1 MFYKKKV
8 TILFTSH
15 TILLTLLRT
24 ASLPDSIFIRVFFT
38 VCLISAEMLD
48 GPFAT
53 WILSLS
59 FVTDTGLL
67 NTDYI
72 NTLHLLIV
80 SMFTGFAN
88 DFSSS
93 WSTFLFFTFC
103 VRLIKLSVA
112 LFNDPHFALSVTKS
126 GLIRMFSSGGLIS
139 GILFVTLFHFLGV
152 DAKCSLLYTGGC
164 FNPIYCFPLFLCRSH
179 FSEWLA

>member
-53 WILSLS
+53 
-59 FVTDTGLL
+59 
-67 NTDYI
+67 
-72 NTLHLLIV
+72 
-80 SMFTGFAN
+80 
-88 DFSSS
+88 
-93 WSTFLFFTFC
+93 
-103 VRLIKLSVA
+103 
-112 LFNDPHFALSVTKS
+112 
-126 GLIRMFSSGGLIS
+126 
-139 GILFVTLFHFLGV
+139 
-152 DAKCSLLYTGGC
+152 
-164 FNPIYCFPLFLCRSH
+164 
-179 FSEWLA
+179 